1 MVTAKE
7 DNRTSR
13 RPNTY
18 EYELGIGLELSQFQS
33 MSGPVFLFNLVGN
46 SYNVFKV

>member
-1 MVTAKE
+1 MVAEKE

-13 RPNTY
+13 GPNTY
-18 EYELGIGLELSQFQS
+18 EYELGIGLLSQFQS
-33 MSGPVFLFNLVGN
+33 MSGLVFLFNLVGN

>member
-1 MVTAKE
+1 MVAEKE

-18 EYELGIGLELSQFQS
+18 EYELGIGL
-33 MSGPVFLFNLVGN
+33 
-46 SYNVFKV
+46 